1 MMKRL
6 ALILILAACLAGGPS
21 PALGQV
27 GSPDPRTVSTI
38 QAPLLKWQDG
48 GCYSSWCET
57 GWYAS
62 PAVADLDGDGQA
74 EVIGSGY
81 TIFVL
86 NGATGDEE
94 WHMPSGYDRSSP
106 GVSSNRRTWPG
117 IALAD
122 LFGDGRLEIVTAH
135 SGGVVSV
142 YDAQGYFMPGW
153 PQHPTSSELRG
164 LSLAD
169 LDGDGQIEIVVTAA
183 IGSKTTTWVYQP
195 DGSLRPGWPQLS
207 NDSGYGWGVYN
218 DNSALGDINGDGQV
232 ELVVPSDVHYIN
244 AYNANGVQLPAN
256 PIYGGKNWGQVGA
269 WESPVIELR
278 GWGTCTDGDPRAER
292 YRANFADGPAAIGD
306 LNGDGV
312 NEVVVTGNMYDCISG
327 YPSKYMAAFI
337 FNGDR
342 SRFNQNG
349 FDWSVGPIDTGAP
362 IQEDYNVIESAEPN
376 PVLADLDGDG
386 NLEILYASY
395 DGRLHAFW
403 LDKTEHG
410 SWPYHAYTSGPYR
423 FASEPAVADLNDDG
437 KAEVIFTTWVQKGSG
452 LTGQLVILDCLGNLL
467 QAVDL
472 PPGFGGVAWN
482 GAMAAPTLANI
493 DSDPDLEVVIETA
506 HSGLVAYDLPGTANA
521 RILWGTGRGSYLR
534 NGTTT
539 ADDLIS
545 SSAHA
550 SGLLVKA
557 GDTIHYSFVLRNS
570 GSSLSHVAATD
581 TLPPGLSFAGDLQ
594 SSSGTATQDGGVV
607 SWQGALLTSQEVSIS
622 FDATLDASLTG
633 YHAIHNQ
640 MRIDSGAGQALTLQA
655 DVFVNAVPVFLPV
668 LRR

>member
-1 MMKRL
+1 MKRL
-6 ALILILAACLAGGPS
+6 ALILILAASLAGGPF
-21 PALGQV
+21 PALGRV
-27 GSPDPRTVSTI
+27 GEQRHHPAAAI
-38 QAPLLKWQDG
+38 QAPVLKWKNG

-57 GWYAS
+57 GWYSS

-86 NGATGDEE
+86 NGATGAQK
-94 WHMPSGYDRSSP
+94 WHMPSGHDRSQPNAGSV
-106 GVSSNRRTWPG
+106 GRTWPG

-122 LFGDGRLEIVTAH
+122 LWGDGRLEIVTAH

-169 LDGDGQIEIVVTAA
+169 LDGDGKIEIVVTAA
-183 IGSKTTTWVYQP
+183 IGSKTNTWVYEP
-195 DGSLRPGWPQLS
+195 DGGLRPGWPQLS
-207 NDSGYGWGVYN
+207 NNSGYAWGVYN
-218 DNSALGDINGDGQV
+218 DNSALGDINGDGQSEV
-232 ELVVPSDVHYIN
+232 VVPSDVHYIN
-244 AYNANGVQLPAN
+244 AYTPNGVQLPAN

-269 WESPVIELR
+269 WESPDIELR
-278 GWGTCTDGDPRAER
+278 GWGTCSAGDARAER

-306 LNGDGV
+306 VNGDGT
-312 NEVVVTGNMYDCISG
+312 NEVVVTGNMYNCIPG
-327 YPSKYMAAFI
+327 YPSQYMAAFI

-342 SRFNQNG
+342 SRFDQDG
-349 FDWSVGPIDTGAP
+349 YDWRTGPIDTGAP
-362 IQEDYNVIESAEPN
+362 IQENYNVIESAEPN

-395 DGRLHAFW
+395 DGSLHAFW

-410 SWPYHAYTSGPYR
+410 NWPYHAYTSGPYR
-423 FASEPAVADLNDDG
+423 FTSEPVVADLNDDG

-452 LTGQLVILDCLGNLL
+452 LSGQLVILDYLGNLL

-472 PPGFGGVAWN
+472 PPGYGGADWN

-506 HSGLVAYDLPGTANA
+506 HSGLVAYDLPGTAQA

-534 NGTTT
+534 NGMLPAGDLRASSGR
-539 ADDLIS
+539 AD
-545 SSAHA
+545 H
-550 SGLLVKA
+550 LLVNA
-557 GDTIHYSFVLRNS
+557 GDTLHYTFVLRNR
-570 GSSLSHVAATD
+570 GSSLKLVKATD
-581 TLPPGLSFAGDLQ
+581 ALPPELQFAGNLQ
-594 SSSGTATQDGGVV
+594 ASSGTAGQAGGVV
-607 SWQGALLTSQEVSIS
+607 SWQGEILTNQEVTIT
-622 FDATLDASLTG
+622 FDASLDAGLTG
-633 YHAIHNQ
+633 YHAIRNQ
-640 MRIDSGAGQALTLQA
+640 MLVDSGSGQKLTLQA
-655 DVFVNAVPVFLPV
+655 SVFTNAVPVFLPV